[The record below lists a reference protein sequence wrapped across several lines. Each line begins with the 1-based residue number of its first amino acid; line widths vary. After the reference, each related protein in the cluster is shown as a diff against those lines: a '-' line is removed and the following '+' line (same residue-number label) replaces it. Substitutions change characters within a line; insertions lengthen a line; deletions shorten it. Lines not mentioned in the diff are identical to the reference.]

1 MFDYD
6 ATATR
11 HPRYSLMLNT
21 IWQFLF
27 PPGAAPQPAP
37 QQRPRKI
44 RPIKDRIITTP
55 PYYAMGYPPLPFP
68 PQIQWQPQLPP
79 FANPPGHF
87 MPPPF
92 APPGYP
98 PVGYRGSVLPAPA
111 PALATLPDHS
121 NSSPED
127 WPSGYVRLERVKG
140 VEERKWKANKWVW
153 RSIGVVQHEGYA
165 AEKRTC
171 MGVFRCDSC
180 GRLTRPQTEPSNR
193 AKQIRQGC
201 TSRTCSLE
209 QPLLHDEC
217 VASSYHYNYARGT
230 ETTLVWEHFGDHS
243 THSRP
248 PGGKLSKFEED
259 EVDLQVLRKHEATA
273 HELRTGDTGP
283 GSTPFPDISPT
294 LANPNAARYA
304 LGQSQARLGMVTT
317 SSKGDL
323 ALMGGFA
330 DLGKRLSTP
339 FIVDAS
345 VSGPV
350 YITLQTPSMDGII
363 RECVESWILD
373 LADGPSAGRHG
384 ILVDGDHSFFRV
396 GPLIYLV
403 QCIYIS
409 EEDL

>member
-1 MFDYD
+1 
-6 ATATR
+6 
-11 HPRYSLMLNT
+11 MLT
-21 IWQFLF
+21 DDLIRFLF

-37 QQRPRKI
+37 QQRPRKYARSTDVPLAI
-44 RPIKDRIITTP
+44 PRLPRNLGGQFSKIAQTAWIPSEICSTQPDGVPESGQSRTVSSRPRYSAVNSWMGNQ

-140 VEERKWKANKWVW
+140 VEERKWKANKW
-153 RSIGVVQHEGYA
+153 
-165 AEKRTC
+165 
-171 MGVFRCDSC
+171 
-180 GRLTRPQTEPSNR
+180 
-193 AKQIRQGC
+193 GC

>member
-1 MFDYD
+1 MPWD
-6 ATATR
+6 THR
-11 HPRYSLMLNT
+11 SLFHLRFNGNLN
-21 IWQFLF
+21 F
-27 PPGAAPQPAP
+27 PPLQTHRGILCHPHL
-37 QQRPRKI
+37 PRQAI
-44 RPIKDRIITTP
+44 LQSDIVDRSFL
-55 PYYAMGYPPLPFP
+55 PLPPHQLLFRVLLSP
-68 PQIQWQPQLPP
+68 SLGIQSLWSKKIAIKAQP
-79 FANPPGHF
+79 
-87 MPPPF
+87 
-92 APPGYP
+92 
-98 PVGYRGSVLPAPA
+98 VSRGNAIY
-111 PALATLPDHS
+111 HS

-171 MGVFRCDSC
+171 MG
-180 GRLTRPQTEPSNR
+180 
-193 AKQIRQGC
+193 IRQGC
-201 TSRTCSLE
+201 TSRTCSVE

-217 VASSYHYNYARGT
+217 VASSYHYNYARVT

-403 QCIYIS
+403 QCIYVS